1 MAVAP
6 LSTPPVSIDGF
17 TLEPTQVGDQ
27 VIVRLIGNA
36 DMSVTSKLG
45 PYLDKL
51 HVEAMRLGVKRM
63 TFDIRELY
71 FLTSSCLKCFATMLA
86 TVAELEPARRYRV
99 RFLANSNLHWQ
110 RRSLEAL
117 RCVAKDIIEVETA
130 T

>member
-1 MAVAP
+1 MPA

-17 TLEPTQVGDQ
+17 TLEPSQSGDQ
-27 VIVRLIGNA
+27 LTVRLVGNA
-36 DMSVTSKLG
+36 DMTVTTKLG

-51 HVEAMRLGVKRM
+51 HAEAIRLGVKRM

-86 TVAELEPARRYRV
+86 TVAELDAARRYSV

-117 RCVAKDIIEVETA
+117 RCVAKEIIEIETG